1 MALYD
6 QFGRAYNQTSNPTN
20 NSQFGQ
26 RLTSGLEGMR
36 MAFVSPEFQGGMR
49 NLVYSPEALNSQAYR
64 QALQNNKFAVPT
76 GGIKTLSPALKA
88 YPVITSL
95 ISGGAELLDPNDPFG
110 RNLAE
115 GSGVAGG
122 GIAGA
127 AGGAWLGA
135 QAGMM
140 AGPLAPLAVP
150 AGIILGGMLGSN
162 VGKAAGAGIYDTVT
176 GQTPADRT
184 MKKNLEL
191 DDMVFQQ
198 RLDQQRQQQELAM
211 QQQRAIMDA
220 ANERQMLASLAMS
233 SLQGENNQQRT
244 LEALISSY
252 L

>member
-1 MALYD
+1 VAQYPD
-6 QFGRAYNQTSNPTN
+6 PWGVGDYVQGGTFPVAPSNNPNYLQRMKFAFTN
-20 NSQFGQ
+20 
-26 RLTSGLEGMR
+26 E
-36 MAFVSPEFQGGMR
+36 PFQQGMR
-49 NLVYSPEALNSQAYR
+49 NLIYTPESLKGLPRYG
-64 QALQNNKFAVPT
+64 VPT
-76 GGIKTLSPALKA
+76 GGLKTLSPALKA

-115 GSGVAGG
+115 GTGVAGG
-122 GIAGA
+122 GVAGSLGGGLLGAAA
-127 AGGAWLGA
+127 AGGLSGT
-135 QAGMM
+135 M

-150 AGIILGGMLGSN
+150 AGIILGGMFGSN
-162 VGKAAGAGIYDTVT
+162 IGKAGMAGIYDQVT

-233 SLQGENNQQRT
+233 SLQGESNQQRT

>member
-1 MALYD
+1 MAV
-6 QFGRAYNQTSNPTN
+6 FGPDGRVYNQTSNPTN
-20 NSQFGQ
+20 DFRLGQ

-49 NLVYSPEALNSQAYR
+49 KLVYSPQALNSPAYL
-64 QALQNNKFAVPT
+64 QALKNNEFAVPT

-115 GSGVAGG
+115 GTGVAGG

-135 QAGMM
+135 QAGLL
-140 AGPLAPLAVP
+140 AGPFAPLAVP
-150 AGIILGGMLGSN
+150 AGVILGGMLGSN
-162 VGKAAGAGIYDTVT
+162 IGKAAGAGIYDQVT
-176 GQTPADRT
+176 GKTPADRT
-184 MKKNLEL
+184 MEKNLEL
-191 DDMVFQQ
+191 DEMVFTQ
-198 RLDQQRQQQELAM
+198 RLDQQRRQQELAM

-233 SLQGENNQQRT
+233 SLQGESNQQRT

>member
-1 MALYD
+1 MAQYPDPWGVGDYVQGGTFPVAPSNNPEYLKRMRYA
-6 QFGRAYNQTSNPTN
+6 FTSP
-20 NSQFGQ
+20 Q
-26 RLTSGLEGMR
+26 
-36 MAFVSPEFQGGMR
+36 FQGGMR
-49 NLVYSPEALNSQAYR
+49 NLIYSPEALKGLSGPY
-64 QALQNNKFAVPT
+64 AVPQMQ
-76 GGIKTLSPALKA
+76 GGIRALSPALKA

-115 GSGVAGG
+115 GTGVAGG
-122 GIAGA
+122 GIVGGV
-127 AGGAWLGA
+127 AGGALGGMA
-135 QAGMM
+135 AGALAGTM

-150 AGIILGGMLGSN
+150 AGMILGGMFGSN
-162 VGKAAGAGIYDTVT
+162 IGKAGMAGVYDQVT

-244 LEALISSY
+244 LESLISSY

>member
-1 MALYD
+1 MAQYPD
-6 QFGRAYNQTSNPTN
+6 PWRADDYVQGGTFPVLPSNNPN
-20 NSQFGQ
+20 YLKS
-26 RLTSGLEGMR
+26 MR
-36 MAFVSPEFQGGMR
+36 MAFTGEPFQKGLR
-49 NLVYSPEALNSQAYR
+49 NLIYTPEAMKGLSGY
-64 QALQNNKFAVPT
+64 AVPQMQ
-76 GGIKTLSPALKA
+76 GGIKAISPALKA

-115 GSGVAGG
+115 GTGVAGG
-122 GIAGA
+122 GIAGSLGGGILGGMA
-127 AGGAWLGA
+127 AGALAGGAT
-135 QAGMM
+135 
-140 AGPLAPLAVP
+140 GPFAPFAVP
-150 AGIILGGMLGSN
+150 AGIVLGGLFGSGI
-162 VGKAAGAGIYDTVT
+162 GKAAGAGIYDAVT

-198 RLDQQRQQQELAM
+198 RLNQQRLQQELAM
-211 QQQRAIMDA
+211 EQQKAIMDA

-233 SLQGENNQQRT
+233 SLQGGNNQQRT

>member
-1 MALYD
+1 MAQYPD
-6 QFGRAYNQTSNPTN
+6 PWRADDYVQSGAFPVLPSNNPEYLK
-20 NSQFGQ
+20 
-26 RLTSGLEGMR
+26 RMR
-36 MAFVSPEFQGGMR
+36 MAFTGEPFQKGLR
-49 NLVYSPEALNSQAYR
+49 NLIYTPEAMKGLSGY
-64 QALQNNKFAVPT
+64 AVPQMQ
-76 GGIKTLSPALKA
+76 GGIKALPPALKA

-115 GSGVAGG
+115 GTGVAGG

-127 AGGAWLGA
+127 LGGGILGGMAAGALAGGAT
-135 QAGMM
+135 
-140 AGPLAPLAVP
+140 GPFAPFAVP
-150 AGIILGGMLGSN
+150 AGIILGGMFGSGI
-162 VGKAAGAGIYDTVT
+162 GKAAGAGIYDAVT

-198 RLDQQRQQQELAM
+198 RLNQQRLQQELAM
-211 QQQRAIMDA
+211 EQQKAIMDA

-233 SLQGENNQQRT
+233 SLQGGNNQQRT